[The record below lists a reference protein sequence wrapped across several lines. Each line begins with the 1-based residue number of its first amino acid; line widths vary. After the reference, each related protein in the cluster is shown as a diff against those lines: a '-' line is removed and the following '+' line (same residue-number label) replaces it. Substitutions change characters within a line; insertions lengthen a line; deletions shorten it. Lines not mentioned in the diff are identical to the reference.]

1 VASASTSNRSFLSRG
16 FIALVFLAVF
26 LALAIVLPRL
36 LYSLQ
41 PRLGVITTGFVTVN
55 TAWLDN
61 TTLQLN
67 ITNNYRAPITARSVS
82 ICGAVVWS
90 NSTVVGV
97 NETLVLVLRNV
108 TVTKPCFARL
118 EYSIGEYRYSRLFTV
133 SPPS

>member
-1 VASASTSNRSFLSRG
+1 VANSNTGSRGFLSRG

-26 LALAIVLPRL
+26 LALAIILPKL
-36 LYSLQ
+36 LYNLQ
-41 PRLGVITTGFVTVN
+41 PKLGATLIGFIAVN
-55 TAWLDN
+55 SAWLDN

-82 ICGAVVWS
+82 VCGIVVWS
-90 NSTVVGV
+90 NSTLIGV

-118 EYSIGEYRYSRLFTV
+118 EYSVGEYRYSRLFTV